1 MSLFSTLIVAC
12 TLSSLVLSGDYGVDK
27 DNHLTTKKDYKT
39 PRPTKW
45 SPPSYEKERE
55 WMKNWEKPT
64 VDMID
69 EPTYE
74 KEPAYLSWGQNPYNN
89 RERRSQMMA
98 QLEEQ
103 IESGKQE
110 LEALDAL
117 KIDVSEEQ
125 DEEGMK
131 QAASTNGNAGF
142 FQSDW
147 SACFRT
153 TSASVECLSSCCE
166 PRTTTP
172 QYPVGRWCVPKK
184 KDWAGV
190 VYFPRICRGSPFGS
204 RGTC

>member
-1 MSLFSTLIVAC
+1 MGLSSLLLHTRIKFDINLSHTNKTNMTLFSTLIVAC
-12 TLSSLVLSGDYGVDK
+12 SLSSLVLSGNYDK
-27 DNHLTTKKDYKT
+27 DNHRPTEKKMHKT

-64 VDMID
+64 ADID

-89 RERRSQMMA
+89 RERRSQMKA

-110 LEALDAL
+110 LAALDAL
-117 KIDVSEEQ
+117 EIDVSEEQ
-125 DEEGMK
+125 DEEEGME

-142 FQSDW
+142 FQ
-147 SACFRT
+147 
-153 TSASVECLSSCCE
+153 
-166 PRTTTP
+166 P
-172 QYPVGRWCVPKK
+172 
-184 KDWAGV
+184 
-190 VYFPRICRGSPFGS
+190 
-204 RGTC
+204 

>member
-1 MSLFSTLIVAC
+1 M
-12 TLSSLVLSGDYGVDK
+12 G
-27 DNHLTTKKDYKT
+27 DNHLSTKKDYKT

-64 VDMID
+64 ADID

-110 LEALDAL
+110 LAALDAL
-117 KIDVSEEQ
+117 EIDVSEEQ

-153 TSASVECLSSCCE
+153 TSAQSNVCHHVVSHAPPLRSIQLE
-166 PRTTTP
+166 
-172 QYPVGRWCVPKK
+172 
-184 KDWAGV
+184 DGV
-190 VYFPRICRGSPFGS
+190 CQRRKIGQACITALVFAEEVRLDHAEHAKLISF
-204 RGTC
+204 